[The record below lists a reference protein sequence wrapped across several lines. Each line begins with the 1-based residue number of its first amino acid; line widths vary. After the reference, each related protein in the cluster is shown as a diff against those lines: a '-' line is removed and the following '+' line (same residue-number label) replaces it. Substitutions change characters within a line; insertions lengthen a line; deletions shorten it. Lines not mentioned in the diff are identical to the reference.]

1 MSKCKPPVIVV
12 GSGPNGLVAAIVLA
26 AAGMPVTVWE
36 RSPVLG
42 GGAQTAELTLPGF
55 RHDMCSSNF
64 PLGAASPI
72 FQALQLEK
80 QGLTWVHPEIP
91 LAHPLDGGSAVLLH
105 RDLASTAAALHA
117 DGPKWRNLLT
127 PLVEDWPVVVANFLG
142 PLRLPAPRSSNL
154 HFGRLA
160 WRSCSRLV
168 KMAFDEDPARALL
181 GGLAAHG
188 AAPLQAAG
196 TAAFGMILA
205 AATHVRGMP
214 FTLGGA
220 QALATALIDLAG
232 MFEVNF
238 ETGTEAAAW
247 RELEPWPVKVLDMGP
262 RQVAKLAEPVLPSR
276 ALRRLRSFRYGLGV
290 CKVDYAL
297 REPVPW
303 RDQGSH
309 QAGVLHLGGTWT
321 EIAESLDA
329 VWAGKLA
336 PRPFVIAHQPAT
348 WDVSRTPPG
357 GHILGAYC
365 HVPLNCQ
372 EDVSGLIEN
381 QIERFAPGF
390 REVVLDRHVMTAQ
403 NWPAHNPNLVGG
415 DISGGLQDLGQ
426 MWQRPLDWRD
436 PYRLP
441 APGLFLCS
449 ASTPP
454 GGGVHGLCGFH
465 AALSVLRHCGCQE
478 FTLTDLKHAVS
489 KTAGGSRF
497 DRK

>member
-1 MSKCKPPVIVV
+1 MSTCNPPVLVV

-26 AAGMPVTVWE
+26 AAGLSVTVWE

-42 GGAQTAELTLPGF
+42 GGARTAELTLPGF
-55 RHDMCSSNF
+55 RHDVCSSNF
-64 PLGAASPI
+64 PLGAASPV
-72 FQALQLEK
+72 FQALQLGK

-91 LAHPLDGGSAVLLH
+91 LAHPLEGSSAVLLYQ
-105 RDLASTAAALHA
+105 DLASTAAALQA
-117 DGPKWRNLLT
+117 DGPHWRNLLA
-127 PLVEDWPVVVANFLG
+127 PLVEDWSDVVANFLS
-142 PLRLPAPRSSNL
+142 PLRLPAPRASNM

-160 WRSCSRLV
+160 WRSCSSLV
-168 KMAFDEDPARALL
+168 KTAFDADPARALF

-188 AAPLQAAG
+188 AVPLQTSG

-214 FTLGGA
+214 FALGGA
-220 QALATALIDLAG
+220 QALATALIDLATTFG
-232 MFEVNF
+232 VNF

-247 RELEPWPVKVLDMGP
+247 EELEPWPVKVLDMGP
-262 RQVAKLAEPVLPSR
+262 HQVAKLAEPVLTPR
-276 ALRRLRSFRYGLGV
+276 TLRRLRSFRYGLGV

-303 RDQGSH
+303 RDQASH
-309 QAGVLHLGGTWT
+309 QAGVLHLGGTWP
-321 EIAESLDA
+321 EIAESLA
-329 VWAGKLA
+329 EVWAGRTA
-336 PRPFVIAHQPAT
+336 SHPFVIAHQPAS
-348 WDVSRTPPG
+348 WDVGRTPAG

-365 HVPLNCQ
+365 HVPLHCK

-390 REVVLDRHVMTAQ
+390 RDVVLDRHVMTAQ
-403 NWPAHNPNLVGG
+403 NWPAYNPNLVGG
-415 DISGGLQDLGQ
+415 DISGGLQELGQ

-441 APGLFLCS
+441 ADGLFLCS

-454 GGGVHGLCGFH
+454 GGGVHGLCGYH
-465 AALSVLRHCGCQE
+465 AARSVLRHCGCQE
-478 FTLTDLKHAVS
+478 FTLADLQHAVS
-489 KTAGGSRF
+489 QTASGSGFNRN
-497 DRK
+497 